1 MGWVIALKYS
11 DEQRMQFQTT
21 DYRIS
26 LASDWVHD
34 ARIRPPNSRF
44 RGSVFDY
51 NPGTAIAS
59 RTLCHSSMSA
69 ETYLNHPTFGLL
81 HRLCQLD
88 PRRELYTTLYA
99 QRLFFLVE
107 HQVEGL
113 KIESLGRNDAK
124 GPNRRLHDT
133 T

>member
-1 MGWVIALKYS
+1 MIK
-11 DEQRMQFQTT
+11 
-21 DYRIS
+21 
-26 LASDWVHD
+26 H
-34 ARIRPPNSRF
+34 ARLRAMNSPF

-51 NPGTAIAS
+51 NPGTLIAL
-59 RTLCHSSMSA
+59 RTTRHPSMSA

-88 PRRELYTTLYA
+88 PRRELFTTLYA

-124 GPNRRLHDT
+124 VMLEQQMRAYRSQGQTDPYTTLHKVHQKVFC
-133 T
+133 